1 MSSNFRLIPLV
12 LLVLPL
18 ATASAQ
24 EVYQLRTEEDPQVV
38 VSSSFCSQAPFSHN
52 LTLGASVYAPR
63 TRGAEGK
70 VVNEGNQR
78 VGQALACVRLTDLS
92 FNPGGLHDFYIRF
105 DLPEG
110 SFTATGKC
118 MVNAKNVPSG
128 GLVLAGCTLKLVGGP
143 EGTRGGQAT
152 SASIFNPLR
161 LPGINTGSYWTLV
174 VYR

>member
-1 MSSNFRLIPLV
+1 MSSHFRLSFLL

-18 ATASAQ
+18 ARAQAQ
-24 EVYQLRTEEDPQVV
+24 EVYQLRTEEDPQVA
-38 VSSSFCSQAPFSHN
+38 VSASFCGQAPFRHN

-63 TRGAEGK
+63 ARGSDGK

-78 VGQALACVRLTDLS
+78 VGQALACARLTDLS
-92 FNPGGLHDFYIRF
+92 FSPGSLHDFYVRF

-110 SFTATGKC
+110 SFTAVGKC
-118 MVNAKNVPSG
+118 LVNAKNVPSG
-128 GLVLAGCTLKLVGGP
+128 GLVLTGCTLNLVEGP
-143 EGTRGGQAT
+143 AGTRGGQAT

-161 LPGINTGSYWTLV
+161 LPGVNTGSYWTLV